1 MTVITLPYMTPA
13 AISFARVLIVGLA
26 IIPLTLV
33 VMASIPALVIMPF
46 IPGGSEYVEMA
57 ITRMAIWSV
66 SVIRVS

>member
-1 MTVITLPYMTPA
+1 MITLPYRATPA

-46 IPGGSEYVEMA
+46 IPRGPVCVEM
-57 ITRMAIWSV
+57 IISRMAIWSV